1 MDTPG
6 IGDIDQ
12 EDAAKNMMEYL
23 PNALIV
29 VFVLN
34 VAATGGIQKDRVFTI
49 CYLKSFCIL
58 IHFVY
63 VGCLFRGGENVRVT
77 NGICFLF
84 YLR

>member
-1 MDTPG
+1 MFLLQFLCDSKGNITIVDTPG

-34 VAATGGIQKDRVFTI
+34 VAATGGIQKDRVFT
-49 CYLKSFCIL
+49 
-58 IHFVY
+58 
-63 VGCLFRGGENVRVT
+63 
-77 NGICFLF
+77 
-84 YLR
+84 